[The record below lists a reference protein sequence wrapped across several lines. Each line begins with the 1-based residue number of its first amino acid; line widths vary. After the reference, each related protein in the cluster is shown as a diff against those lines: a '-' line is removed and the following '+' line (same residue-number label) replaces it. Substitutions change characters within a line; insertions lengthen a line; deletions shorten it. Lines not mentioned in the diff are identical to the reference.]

1 MIETLKNTTFLEFS
15 SADGS
20 IKFVF
25 NVMNLSFRTK
35 LFSLFDIEFI
45 VELTDS
51 EIGKVILL
59 ENSKFVLEDLVN
71 HLLKIKTLS
80 EDNNDLIDFF
90 DNVPQRT
97 LDLFS
102 LLTDLMYSECIPF
115 DERII
120 NVLNL
125 IAISKQDNDEYRR
138 PLI

>member
-1 MIETLKNTTFLEFS
+1 
-15 SADGS
+15 
-20 IKFVF
+20 
-25 NVMNLSFRTK
+25 MNLSFRTK
-35 LFSLFDIEFI
+35 LFSLFDIDFI
-45 VELTDS
+45 VELIDS
-51 EIGKVILL
+51 ESGKVILL
-59 ENSKFVLEDLVN
+59 ENPKFVLEDLVN
-71 HLLKIKTLS
+71 HLLKVKTLS

-115 DERII
+115 DGRII

-125 IAISKQDNDEYRR
+125 IAISKQDDEYRR